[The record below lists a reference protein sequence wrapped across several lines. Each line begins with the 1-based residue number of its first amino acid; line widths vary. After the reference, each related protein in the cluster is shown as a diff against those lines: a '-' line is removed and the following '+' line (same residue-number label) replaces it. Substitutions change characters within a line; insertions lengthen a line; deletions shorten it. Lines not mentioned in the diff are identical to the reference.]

1 MGILKYRVPARK
13 CTVEYRGG
21 QFRGVRNAG
30 TYWRRPGAQRVQVD
44 LRQQMVTVPVQE
56 IAIADGVVVR
66 VSAAIRYHVVDA
78 RAFVEYADDP
88 VGELYLAA
96 QVAMRDALAD
106 AAIEQVAARTAVS
119 AEQLT
124 TAVSPAA
131 AAIGVEARVVI
142 KDVVLPGR
150 MRDAALNLLTAK
162 QRGLAKLEEAR
173 AETAALRSLANAA
186 KLLDDHPAIAKLRMI
201 EAVPPAATVVVKLDD

>member
-13 CTVEYRGG
+13 CTVEYRNG
-21 QFRGVRNAG
+21 QFRGVRSAG

-56 IAIADGVVVR
+56 IAVADGVVVR
-66 VSAAIRYHVVDA
+66 VSAAIRYHVFDA

-88 VGELYLAA
+88 TSELYLAT

-106 AAIEQVAARTAVS
+106 AAIEQVAARQAVS
-119 AEQLT
+119 ADQLT
-124 TAVSPAA
+124 EAISATAGSV
-131 AAIGVEARVVI
+131 GVAARVVI

-150 MRDAALNLLTAK
+150 MRDDALEVLTAK
-162 QRGLAKLEEAR
+162 QRGLAKLEQAR
-173 AETAALRSLANAA
+173 AETAALRSLSNAA